1 MCLDIFTKK
10 QLSEIII
17 AGYVTITY
25 FMNKNVKIVG
35 YIFPQKKKNKKKTYC
50 SLYKQDTLIL
60 LWRR

>member
-35 YIFPQKKKNKKKTYC
+35 YIFPQKTTTKKKH
-50 SLYKQDTLIL
+50 IL
-60 LWRR
+60 